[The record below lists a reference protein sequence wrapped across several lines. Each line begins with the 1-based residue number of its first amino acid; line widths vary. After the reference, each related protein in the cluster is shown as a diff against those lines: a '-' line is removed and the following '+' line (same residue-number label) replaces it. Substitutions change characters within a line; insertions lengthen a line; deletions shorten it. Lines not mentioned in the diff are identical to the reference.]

1 MQFVFKW
8 RKARLFAAIGAVLP
22 WVGVSAAHADPV
34 KVSHRLSV
42 LGPIHGN
49 GNANGIVSGNANPSG
64 NGVIS
69 SEETTT
75 PTPPPTPPAPPAPI
89 PPPDG
94 TSGGTDTTTTE
105 TAAAN
110 GNGNG
115 GGNSL
120 PDSDNALPT
129 PEPNFIIELTSH
141 GASGVGNG
149 AIYSQE
155 DFQPTGTG
163 IFQPFLRIQ
172 ETGPGRDGTE
182 AGYNTDARDVDLDTK
197 DNNHW
202 THSLDSSSP
211 EIVRSGDTDYLAF
224 RLDVNDQ
231 GSSDDRIIWLNKL
244 EIYLG
249 DAPDLLLSSP
259 GGLGDLVYSL
269 DGGSQGDVSVKLD
282 YRLEHGSGSGDMQV
296 LIPVALFQ
304 PDRYIYLLSEFSG
317 SDAGFEEWSARV
329 APNPPPP
336 PPPPGVPLPSV
347 AWAGLALL
355 STTGVVRTKFWR
367 KK

>member
-1 MQFVFKW
+1 MRFVFKW
-8 RKARLFAAIGAVLP
+8 RNARLFAAVGAVLP
-22 WVGVSAAHADPV
+22 WVGVSAAQAAPV

-49 GNANGIVSGNANPSG
+49 GNANGIVDGNANPSG
-64 NGVIS
+64 NGVVS
-69 SEETTT
+69 SGETTT
-75 PTPPPTPPAPPAPI
+75 
-89 PPPDG
+89 
-94 TSGGTDTTTTE
+94 GGTDTTTPPPVDTTGSGTNTTDTS
-105 TAAAN
+105 TAAA
-110 GNGNG
+110 GGT
-115 GGNSL
+115 GGNAL
-120 PDSDNALPT
+120 PDPDNELPT
-129 PEPNFIIELTSH
+129 PEPNFIIELTTH

-182 AGYNTDARDVDLDTK
+182 TGYNTDAREVELDTK

-211 EIVRSGDTDYLAF
+211 EIVYVDNAGYLAF
-224 RLDVNDQ
+224 RLDVNEQ

-249 DAPDLLLSSP
+249 EAPDLLLSSP
-259 GGLGDLVYSL
+259 GGLGDLIYSL

-296 LIPVALFQ
+296 LIPVELFR

-329 APNPPPP
+329 GPNPPP
-336 PPPPGVPLPSV
+336 PPPPGVPLPGV

-355 STTGVVRTKFWR
+355 STTGVVRSKFWR

>member
-1 MQFVFKW
+1 MRFSIKW
-8 RKARLFAAIGAVLP
+8 RNARLFAAIGAVLP

-49 GNANGIVSGNANPSG
+49 ANGIVDGNATPSG

-69 SEETTT
+69 SGETTS
-75 PTPPPTPPAPPAPI
+75 PTPPPTPPAPT
-89 PPPDG
+89 PPPEG
-94 TSGGTDTTTTE
+94 TNTTTDTTT
-105 TAAAN
+105 AAA
-110 GNGNG
+110 GGNG
-115 GGNSL
+115 GGNAL
-120 PDSDNALPT
+120 PDSDNELPT

-163 IFQPFLRIQ
+163 VFQPFLRIQ

-182 AGYNTDARDVDLDTK
+182 AGYNTDARDVELDTK

-202 THSLDSSSP
+202 TTSLDSSSP

-224 RLDVNDQ
+224 RLDVNEQ
-231 GSSDDRIIWLNKL
+231 GSSTDRIIWLNKL

-249 DAPDLLLSSP
+249 DAPDLLLSNP

-296 LIPVALFQ
+296 LIPVALFR

-336 PPPPGVPLPSV
+336 PPPPPPGVPLPSV

-355 STTGVVRTKFWR
+355 SSTGVVRTKFWR